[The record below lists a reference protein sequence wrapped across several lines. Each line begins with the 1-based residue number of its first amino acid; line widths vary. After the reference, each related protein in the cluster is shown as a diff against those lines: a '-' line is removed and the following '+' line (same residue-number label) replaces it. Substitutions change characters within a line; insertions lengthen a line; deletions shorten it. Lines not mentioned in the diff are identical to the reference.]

1 MQLKFRR
8 TLSKNKLGY
17 FYINIPIVL
26 ANALDASHVDLV
38 WNESDGTVK
47 MVPIKFEHDIQ

>member
-17 FYINIPIVL
+17 FYINISDVL
-26 ANALDASHVDLV
+26 ANRTRRKSCDLV
-38 WNESDGTVK
+38 WNESDGNCE
-47 MVPIKFEHDIQ
+47 MVPIKFET